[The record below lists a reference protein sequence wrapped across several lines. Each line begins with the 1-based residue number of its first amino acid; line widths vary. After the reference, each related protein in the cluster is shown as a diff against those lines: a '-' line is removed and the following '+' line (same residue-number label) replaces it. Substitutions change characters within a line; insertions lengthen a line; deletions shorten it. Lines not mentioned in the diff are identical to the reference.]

1 MTAGA
6 ESPDASLRRLARAN
20 SGQDPFTRQRVADAM
35 SAAPAMILATMPVSG
50 VRELLLE
57 RRVILIADQKGM
69 LWGILKAGDL
79 HGRANVADGRALTAG
94 DVAVQNLV
102 TAQPDEP
109 LRAAVRRMV
118 RMGLQQLPV
127 VSDDRLVGLLRR
139 SDVLAAYWQTQATD
153 EEDEGAHNPA
163 EILSREQST

>member
-1 MTAGA
+1 
-6 ESPDASLRRLARAN
+6 
-20 SGQDPFTRQRVADAM
+20 M
-35 SAAPAMILATMPVSG
+35 SASPEMIPATTSLTR

-57 RRVILIADQKGM
+57 HRVILVADQKGM
-69 LWGILKAGDL
+69 LWGILNAVDL
-79 HGRANVADGRALTAG
+79 HGRANVTDGRALTAG

-118 RMGLQQLPV
+118 RRGLQPLPV
-127 VSDDRLVGLLRR
+127 VGDERLVGLLRR

-163 EILSREQST
+163 GTLSREQPS